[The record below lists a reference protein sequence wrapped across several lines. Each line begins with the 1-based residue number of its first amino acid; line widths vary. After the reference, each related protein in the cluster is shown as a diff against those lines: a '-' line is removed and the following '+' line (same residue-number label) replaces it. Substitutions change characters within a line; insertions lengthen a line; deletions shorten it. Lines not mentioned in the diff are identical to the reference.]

1 MASTRFPCAQT
12 LSKTSNSL
20 LRSYLLALM
29 ASNSLPTSR
38 LGYRFTR
45 NCSSSTAPVRTLDYE
60 FTNGSSEVELNNT
73 LGDKK
78 LVVQKMFW
86 WMQITPR

>member
-60 FTNGSSEVELNNT
+60 VYSIEYKRIAGNIFQA
-73 LGDKK
+73 D
-78 LVVQKMFW
+78 
-86 WMQITPR
+86 R